1 MTFDVT
7 WIEMP
12 WLLSLAIVLPLAF
25 ALLLRRAR
33 ASREERLQRFGALDV
48 VRRLIPANALAGS
61 GWRAVRLGLAAALAG
76 LAIAG
81 PRWGHERTT
90 VRSSGVDMVLAVDA
104 SLSMMA
110 TDEKPQPP
118 RTGEAGNPSAALHQS
133 G

>member
-1 MTFDVT
+1 MRVDLS
-7 WIEMP
+7 WIELP
-12 WLLSLAIVLPLAF
+12 WLLTLVIVLPVAF

-33 ASREERLQRFGALDV
+33 ASRESRLQRFGTLDV

-61 GWRAVRLGLAAALAG
+61 GWRAARLGLAAALAG

-81 PRWGHERTT
+81 PRWGRERTT

-110 TDEKPQPP
+110 TDEAPTPTFHT
-118 RTGEAGNPSAALHQS
+118 RI
-133 G
+133 